1 MNYRLDRLHP
11 FQLANQK
18 IVGAFISGTP
28 INGTVGLQVITGKVS
43 ARDLRRKIIAYV
55 EDLEP
60 KHACVLDIDLTGC
73 LILDI
78 TAVFELNKARMEL
91 LALTDSVQCYTVI
104 RGVSATLYE
113 TLPALLKYLKVNW
126 VVYKSDSETP
136 ELMGDLGEE
145 LRETWQL
152 AIDNKIMDA
161 SAFDQLQ
168 ARNKAMLISPAARSN
183 RLTHLE
189 KLRLLI
195 PVDPSKL
202 TDGSVMP
209 PRKSG
214 RTRFF
219 IPLC

>member
-11 FQLANQK
+11 FRLAQQT
-18 IVGAFISGTP
+18 IVGAFVSGTP
-28 INGTVGLQVITGKVS
+28 LAGTVGLQVITGKDA

-78 TAVFELNKARMEL
+78 TAVLELNKARMEL
-91 LALTDSVQCYTVI
+91 LALTDSVKCYTI
-104 RGVSATLYE
+104 MSGVGAILYE
-113 TLPALLKYLKVNW
+113 TLPALLKYLKANW
-126 VVYKSDSETP
+126 VVYKFDSETP
-136 ELMGDLGEE
+136 ELMGELGEE
-145 LRETWQL
+145 LREAWQL

-168 ARNKAMLISPAARSN
+168 ARNTVKLISPAARSN

-189 KLRLLI
+189 NLSLLI

-202 TDGSVMP
+202 MNDSVLP

-219 IPLC
+219 IPLR